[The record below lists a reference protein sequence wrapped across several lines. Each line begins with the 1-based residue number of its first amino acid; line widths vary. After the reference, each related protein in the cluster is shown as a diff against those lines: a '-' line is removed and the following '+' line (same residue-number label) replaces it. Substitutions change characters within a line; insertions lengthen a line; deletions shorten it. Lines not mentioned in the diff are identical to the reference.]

1 MGANE
6 GIKMSVSVQHDG
18 EYVLTSDGKRD
29 FGEITCEIAEKIKRE
44 SGKIRLEIG
53 FQKDG
58 HGYGEVHI
66 ERSVRMKQLKKNGF
80 DCARDF
86 IEFVVNKYDAIYQ
99 GKENNIFIVRTTNTA
114 NIAFLSL
121 KQNYN
126 AAKGLF
132 QQRHW
137 KRVGKGAVQSSIR
150 PLALITGNS
159 SVFNIL

>member
-66 ERSVRMKQLKKNGF
+66 ERSDRMKQLKKNGF

-121 KQNYN
+121 KQNNKDQDVYWSVESAFISRKN
-126 AAKGLF
+126 YLNGKVLL
-132 QQRHW
+132 W
-137 KRVGKGAVQSSIR
+137 KK
-150 PLALITGNS
+150 
-159 SVFNIL
+159 